1 MPIRNL
7 FVIALTTI
15 LSLTCYTTASKNK
28 YANLFA
34 EAMTTIEQKALQD
47 LPREELFEY
56 AMDGMTSQL
65 DGHSKYI
72 SGEMF
77 RLFNEDL
84 EQQFGGVGMYVEN
97 DPESG
102 QLTVLAPIP
111 DAPAYDAGIRS
122 GDIIVEIE
130 GESTVEMDRAR
141 AVELIRGPRGT
152 IVNVLITRD
161 GKETNY
167 PLERDFIHEPSLH
180 GDYRNA
186 NGSWNYH
193 LKDYPNIGYLRLIQ
207 FGSKSSEE
215 MYAALSQIDDSV
227 DSLIIDLRNN
237 TGGLL
242 EGAIEI
248 CDMLLPPK
256 KQIVSIRGRNRALLE
271 EHFSRSSP
279 VFNADKP
286 IVILINR
293 DSASASEIVSACL
306 QDHERAILI
315 GETTWGK
322 GTVQHVIPI
331 ERGMSALKLTTASY
345 WRPSG
350 ENIDRYDIEARKTGQ
365 WGVKPN
371 KGMAVE
377 LTDEQIFKNRQLR
390 SFQDLRGLV
399 DPDELIQRDE
409 DKILEIV
416 DEPLQKAIE
425 FLQKLEDGQI
435 AA

>member
-34 EAMTTIEQKALQD
+34 EALTTIEQQALQD
-47 LPREELFEY
+47 IPRENLFEF
-56 AMDGMTSQL
+56 AMDGMTSKL

-77 RLFNEDL
+77 RMFNEDM

-97 DPESG
+97 DPESNH
-102 QLTVLAPIP
+102 LTVLAPIP
-111 DAPAYDAGIRS
+111 NAPAYDAGIRS
-122 GDIIVEIE
+122 GDIIIEIE
-130 GESTVEMDRAR
+130 GESTEDMDRSR

-152 IVNVLITRD
+152 TVSVLMARND
-161 GKETNY
+161 KENLY
-167 PLERDFIHEPSLH
+167 QLERDFIHEPSLH

-186 NGSWNYH
+186 DGSWNYH
-193 LKDYPNIGYLRLIQ
+193 LKDYPKIGYLRLIQ

-215 MYAALSQIDDSV
+215 MREALAEIDDSV
-227 DSLIIDLRNN
+227 DSLIFDLRNN

-242 EGAIEI
+242 EGAIDI
-248 CDMLLPPK
+248 CDLLLPPE
-256 KQIVSIRGRNRALLE
+256 KQIVSIRGRNLALQE
-271 EHFSRSSP
+271 EHFSKSNP
-279 VFNADKP
+279 AFNANKP
-286 IVILINR
+286 LVILINR
-293 DSASASEIVSACL
+293 DSASASEVVSGCL
-306 QDHERAILI
+306 QDHDRAVLI
-315 GETTWGK
+315 GETSWGK

-331 ERGMSALKLTTASY
+331 EQGRSALKLTTASY

-350 ENIDRYDIEARKTGQ
+350 KNIDRYDKEAQKSGD

-371 KGMAVE
+371 KGMEIE
-377 LTDEQIFKNRQLR
+377 LSEEQIFRNRQLR
-390 SFQDLRGLV
+390 SFNDLRGLI
-399 DPDELIQRDE
+399 DPENLIERDE
-409 DKILEIV
+409 DKIMEIT

-425 FLQKLEDGQI
+425 FLQKHKEKRI